1 MNTTVKKDAVLV
13 LPSEEGVGA
22 YLSLGADATL
32 QAVYECPQL
41 PEPLRQALTG
51 PVNWQVRNETI
62 LGRVVKAPGLA
73 PQFVAVLMAWGAK
86 ARFETVEAPL
96 GAPLSKGTPSD
107 GDEALLAIWVP
118 LDVEGRRWGASYVSR
133 TPADAPIVAA
143 VAVVDGAPDGGPV
156 REARLALT
164 GVWPES
170 SVGLAEAA
178 KLLVGGPLNADRIQQ
193 VAAAVEDEVAP
204 PDDFY
209 GSADYRR
216 AMAGVLTRRALQAC
230 LPGKE

>member
-1 MNTTVKKDAVLV
+1 
-13 LPSEEGVGA
+13 
-22 YLSLGADATL
+22 
-32 QAVYECPQL
+32 
-41 PEPLRQALTG
+41 
-51 PVNWQVRNETI
+51 
-62 LGRVVKAPGLA
+62 
-73 PQFVAVLMAWGAK
+73 
-86 ARFETVEAPL
+86 
-96 GAPLSKGTPSD
+96 
-107 GDEALLAIWVP
+107 
-118 LDVEGRRWGASYVSR
+118 VSR

-164 GVWPES
+164 GVWSAP
-170 SVGLAEAA
+170 VGLADAT
-178 KLLVGGPLNADRIQQ
+178 KLLVGGPLDADRIQQ
-193 VAAAVEDEVAP
+193 VTAAIEDEVAP

>member
-22 YLSLGADATL
+22 YLSLGADALL

-41 PEPLRQALTG
+41 PEPFKQALTG
-51 PVNWQVRNETI
+51 PVNWQFRNETT
-62 LGRVVKAPGLA
+62 LGRVVQAPGLA
-73 PQFVAVLMAWGAK
+73 PQFVAALMAWGAT
-86 ARFETVEAPL
+86 ARFETVEVPL
-96 GAPLSKGTPSD
+96 GTHVDD
-107 GDEALLAIWVP
+107 GGDLLVVWVP
-118 LDVEGRRWGASYVSR
+118 LDVAGRRWGASQVSR
-133 TPADAPIVAA
+133 TPADVPIVAA
-143 VAVVDGAPDGGPV
+143 LAVVDEETDGGAV
-156 REARLALT
+156 QQARLALM
-164 GVWPES
+164 GVWSDS
-170 SVGLAEAA
+170 SVGLAEVAE
-178 KLLVGGPLNADRIQQ
+178 KLVGGPLNADRIQQ

-230 LPGKE
+230 LSGKE

>member
-22 YLSLGADATL
+22 YLSLGADAPL

-41 PEPLRQALTG
+41 PEPLKQALTG
-51 PVNWQVRNETI
+51 PVNWQFRNETT
-62 LGRVVKAPGLA
+62 LGRVVQAPGLA
-73 PQFVAVLMAWGAK
+73 PQFVAALMAWGAT
-86 ARFETVEAPL
+86 ARLETDQAPV
-96 GAPLSKGTPSD
+96 GAPVD
-107 GDEALLAIWVP
+107 GGDLMVVWVP
-118 LDVEGRRWGASYVSR
+118 LDVVGRRWGASQVSR
-133 TPADAPIVAA
+133 TPADTPIVAA
-143 VAVVDGAPDGGPV
+143 LAVVDEATEGGAV
-156 REARLALT
+156 RQARLALM
-164 GVWPES
+164 GVWPDS
-170 SVGLAEAA
+170 SVRLAEAA
-178 KLLVGGPLNADRIQQ
+178 EKLVGEPLNADRIQQ

-230 LPGKE
+230 LSGKE